1 MTTLKHLSGKLWA
14 LLFSLL
20 TGCYAWGQIPQA
32 PEALPSPDAAG
43 LGVYG
48 DVPVSLFTGIPQIE
62 IPLYELKEGEHTLP
76 LSLSYYAGGVH
87 PDQHPGWVGLN
98 WSLNAG
104 GVITRVIKDMP
115 DEYDNSY
122 FDNCA
127 NIGYYFTHSLL
138 SPHNWYTKDYLLSV
152 VRKQEIQGNV
162 HDTEPDVFSFNFLNY
177 SGKFM
182 LTHDGQ
188 WKVQCDK
195 PVKVEFDNTF
205 LSIPSDVNMGYVPVH
220 GNFKSFGGFTLTA
233 EDGTQYVFG
242 GATSAIEY
250 SIAFFAQ
257 KFDEWKAVSWYL
269 TKIVY
274 PDGDEITFK
283 YTRDRLNCQMY
294 ISIYQDIF
302 TMLEHGDK
310 CYSFSINENVEDFYN
325 GQLIAP
331 IYLDEINSKNTSI
344 QFERYSGPTELPYSR
359 EIFSRKH
366 ESNITFP
373 YLETGQGT
381 GDYLGDCL
389 DQLDWSY
396 LNGIWIYASDGMK
409 TYQLKY
415 NQNASERLM
424 LESIEEYN
432 YDNSVYEPRYRFSY
446 NQPEKLPEYLSNK
459 TDHWGFFNNK
469 EAPLNSLEEY
479 QTNRNTTVVP
489 ADALYGMLE
498 KIEYPTGGYTRLVF
512 EQNDCSK
519 IVKLNRW
526 EGCDTTDN
534 GNQVTGG
541 VRIKKIIESRTGLAE
556 DEVVDKEYFYINDYL
571 ETHGSHGTSSGVLG
585 GQVRYYFKDFEVEDI
600 YGNQF
605 RYIKDIFSSQSLLP
619 GCDNIQGSHIGYS
632 EVIERRADGSFTRY
646 QFSNFD
652 NGHLDEAPAAVL
664 QPGRSPYEPY
674 SSTAVERGRL
684 IRQEE
689 YTKDDVLKKRTT
701 LSYEKSDMTPNN
713 HVRCM
718 KVAGFRACPSV
729 PDKNYGLGAT
739 YRIYTYSYRKTQE
752 RVTVYDDPANPI
764 ETVIDYTYNA
774 DGLLKSKRISVNR
787 GSKTYSYK
795 YPSDYSTDV
804 YKDMKAKHV
813 LSPVVE
819 ETVEQKE
826 GNTTYPVSHTRH
838 TYTAL
843 TGGTNRYFGVK
854 QTEQSFGNGPMR
866 ARVYCHKFD
875 AKGNAVHLTIN
886 EEDVVYLWGYDYQ
899 YIVAEIRNATW
910 EAVESIIGSINAF
923 SAADEPDLHKLAM
936 LRKFLPASLITTYTH
951 DPGAGITSITGP
963 QGITT
968 YYQYDVSGRL
978 LMERNSRGEVRKTY
992 NYQYAH

>member
-32 PEALPSPDAAG
+32 PQALPGPNTAG

-76 LSLSYYAGGVH
+76 LSLSYYAGGVR

-115 DEYDNSY
+115 DEYNNSY
-122 FDNCA
+122 FVHGKES
-127 NIGYYFTHSLL
+127 GYYFTHELL
-138 SPHNWYTKDYLLSV
+138 NTANWSSKDYLV
-152 VRKQEIQGNV
+152 QVAQHPEIYVN
-162 HDTEPDVFSFNFLNY
+162 DTEPDVFSFSFLDY

-205 LSIPSDVNMGYVPVH
+205 LAIPSDVNMGYVPVH

-242 GATSAIEY
+242 GTTSAIEY
-250 SIAFFAQ
+250 SVAFFAQ
-257 KFDEWKAVSWYL
+257 TRDEWKAVSWYL

-283 YTRDRLNCQMY
+283 YSRDELTCQMY
-294 ISIYQDIF
+294 ISVYQDIF
-302 TMLEHGDK
+302 TMLEDGGT
-310 CYSFSINENVEDFYN
+310 CYSYSFNNNIEDFYN

-331 IYLDEINSKNTSI
+331 IYLDEIKSRNTTI
-344 QFERYSGPTELPYSR
+344 QFERNSNPSELQYSR
-359 EIFSRKH
+359 EHFRRKT
-366 ESNITFP
+366 EAGAVYP
-373 YLETGQGT
+373 YLATGTGT

-389 DQLDWSY
+389 DNLGWSY

-415 NQNASERLM
+415 NQNTSERLM

-432 YDNSVYEPRYRFSY
+432 YGTSAYESRYRFSY
-446 NQPEKLPEYLSNK
+446 NQPEKLPGYLSNK
-459 TDHWGFFNNK
+459 TDHWGFFNNR

-489 ADALYGMLE
+489 AYALYGMLE

-571 ETHGSHGTSSGVLG
+571 ETHGNHGTSSGVQG
-585 GQVRYYFKDFEVEDI
+585 GQVQYSFSSFEVEDI
-600 YGNQF
+600 HGGNF
-605 RYIKDIFSSQSLLP
+605 KYWKNIFSSQSLLP

-701 LSYEKSDMTPNN
+701 FSYERSDMTSNN

-718 KVAGFRACPSV
+718 KVASYYACDS
-729 PDKNYGLGAT
+729 DKNKIYGLGAT
-739 YRIYTYSYRKTQE
+739 YRIYTYSYRKAQE

-774 DGLLKSKRISVNR
+774 DGLLKSKRVSVNQ
-787 GSKTYSYK
+787 GSKIYSYK
-795 YPSDYSTDV
+795 YPADYSTAV
-804 YKDMKAKHV
+804 YKNMKAKHV

-826 GNTTYPVSHTRH
+826 GNATYPISHIRH

-843 TGGTNRYFGVK
+843 TGGTDRYFGVK

-899 YIVAEIRNATW
+899 CIVAEIRNATW
-910 EAVESIIGSINAF
+910 EAVESIIGSINDF
-923 SAADEPDLHKLAM
+923 SAADKPDLKKLAM
-936 LRKFLPASLITTYTH
+936 LRKFLKDASMTTYTH
-951 DPGAGITSITGP
+951 APGLGITSITDACGK
-963 QGITT
+963 TT
-968 YYQYDVSGRL
+968 YYQYDDSGRL
-978 LMERNSRGEVRKTY
+978 IYERNSRGKVVKTY
-992 NYQYAH
+992 DYHYSIK

>member
-32 PEALPSPDAAG
+32 PQALPGPNTAG

-76 LSLSYYAGGVH
+76 LSLSYYAGGVR

-115 DEYDNSY
+115 DEYNNSY
-122 FDNCA
+122 FVYGKEG
-127 NIGYYFTHSLL
+127 GYYFTHKLL
-138 SPHNWYTKDYLLSV
+138 NTTNWSSKDYLV
-152 VRKQEIQGNV
+152 QVAQHPEIYVN
-162 HDTEPDVFSFNFLNY
+162 DTEPDVFSFSFLDY

-195 PVKVEFDNTF
+195 PVKVEFDNAF
-205 LSIPSDVNMGYVPVH
+205 LAIPSDVNMGYVPVH

-242 GATSAIEY
+242 GTTSAIEY
-250 SIAFFAQ
+250 SVAFFAQ
-257 KFDEWKAVSWYL
+257 TRDEWKAVSWYL

-274 PDGDEITFK
+274 PNGDEITFK
-283 YTRDRLNCQMY
+283 YSRDELTCQMY
-294 ISIYQDIF
+294 ISVYQDIF
-302 TMLEHGDK
+302 TMLEDGGT
-310 CYSFSINENVEDFYN
+310 CYSYSFNNNIEDFYN

-331 IYLDEINSKNTSI
+331 IYLDEIRSRNTSI
-344 QFERYSGPTELPYSR
+344 QFERYSRPFELQYSR
-359 EIFSRKH
+359 EHFRKKT
-366 ESNITFP
+366 EAGAVYP
-373 YLETGQGT
+373 YLETGQST
-381 GDYLGDCL
+381 GDYLDDCL
-389 DQLDWSY
+389 NHLGWSY

-446 NQPEKLPEYLSNK
+446 NQPEKLPGYLSNM

-469 EAPLNSLEEY
+469 EASLNLPGIY

-489 ADALYGMLE
+489 AYALYGMLE

-571 ETHGSHGTSSGVLG
+571 ETHGNHGTSSGVQG
-585 GQVRYYFKDFEVEDI
+585 GQVQYSFSSFEVEDI
-600 YGNQF
+600 HGGNF
-605 RYIKDIFSSQSLLP
+605 KYWKNIFSSQSLLP

-684 IRQEE
+684 IRQ
-689 YTKDDVLKKRTT
+689 
-701 LSYEKSDMTPNN
+701 
-713 HVRCM
+713 
-718 KVAGFRACPSV
+718 
-729 PDKNYGLGAT
+729 
-739 YRIYTYSYRKTQE
+739 
-752 RVTVYDDPANPI
+752 
-764 ETVIDYTYNA
+764 
-774 DGLLKSKRISVNR
+774 
-787 GSKTYSYK
+787 
-795 YPSDYSTDV
+795 
-804 YKDMKAKHV
+804 
-813 LSPVVE
+813 
-819 ETVEQKE
+819 
-826 GNTTYPVSHTRH
+826 
-838 TYTAL
+838 
-843 TGGTNRYFGVK
+843 
-854 QTEQSFGNGPMR
+854 
-866 ARVYCHKFD
+866 
-875 AKGNAVHLTIN
+875 
-886 EEDVVYLWGYDYQ
+886 
-899 YIVAEIRNATW
+899 
-910 EAVESIIGSINAF
+910 
-923 SAADEPDLHKLAM
+923 
-936 LRKFLPASLITTYTH
+936 
-951 DPGAGITSITGP
+951 
-963 QGITT
+963 
-968 YYQYDVSGRL
+968 
-978 LMERNSRGEVRKTY
+978 
-992 NYQYAH
+992 